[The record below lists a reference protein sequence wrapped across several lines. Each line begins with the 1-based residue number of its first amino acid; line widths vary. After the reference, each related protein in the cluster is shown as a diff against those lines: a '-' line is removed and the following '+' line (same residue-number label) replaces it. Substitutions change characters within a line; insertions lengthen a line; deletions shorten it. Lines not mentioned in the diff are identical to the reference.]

1 MKKIWATFFLLL
13 IFTSLNQSVYGINFG
28 YYKSDYEYGI
38 FDSIKFNWRNREK
51 GQKFI
56 ELRTETEEGRKYLE
70 QETKRYQNDGLN
82 ENERFRMIRE
92 NTVPL

>member
-1 MKKIWATFFLLL
+1 MKKTLTIIIIALFL
-13 IFTSLNQSVYGINFG
+13 IPAKSAFGVNFG

-70 QETKRYQNDGLN
+70 QETKRNENDGLN
-82 ENERFRMIRE
+82 ENDRYRMIRE
-92 NTVPL
+92 NTIPL